1 MLARPNVGYVIV
13 MEGINDISYHHVTA
27 SAITDAYAS
36 LIAQAHAAG
45 LKIYGATL
53 LPIGNST
60 KYTAAN
66 EATRQAVNAWI
77 RTPGHFDAVLDFEA
91 IVKDAASNPLRI
103 KSTLTCDYVHPNA
116 AGYTALGNAIPLSLF
131 S

>member
-1 MLARPNVGYVIV
+1 MPPGSKV
-13 MEGINDISYHHVTA
+13 
-27 SAITDAYAS
+27 
-36 LIAQAHAAG
+36 
-45 LKIYGATL
+45 YGATL
-53 LPIGNST
+53 LPIGNSS

-91 IVKDAASNPLRI
+91 VVKDPTTSPLRI

-116 AGYTALGNAIPLSLF
+116 AGYAALGNSIPVNLF
-131 S
+131 N